1 MEHLEAHR
9 NFFARLIAANIG
21 IGNPEHPVVKAF
33 ASVPREHFLGPGPWQ
48 VFTAAGYIATPN
60 NNAAFVY
67 QDVVIALDRDKQL
80 NNGQPLLHA
89 ASLAALAAKPGETVI
104 HVGAGTGY
112 YTALLATMVGDQGR
126 VFAYEIDQELA
137 ARAVLNLGYMS
148 NVTVIAGN
156 ASEGPLPQCDAI
168 YVNAGATGPQDC
180 WLDSLKSGGRLLLP
194 LTPAEVSG
202 RPAPGM
208 MLLITYAAERNFRA
222 RFVCQAA
229 FTPCIGARDTDTAEK
244 LTVAF
249 ARGDART
256 VRSLRREGTPDET
269 CWCSGQRWWLS
280 TAAPAAP

>member
-1 MEHLEAHR
+1 MQHLEAHR
-9 NFFARLIAANIG
+9 NFFARLIGANVG
-21 IGNPEHPVVKAF
+21 IANPEHPVVKAF

-48 VFTAAGYIATPN
+48 VFTTVGYIETPN
-60 NNAAFVY
+60 NNPGLVY
-67 QDVVIALDRDKQL
+67 QDIVIALDRDKQL

-89 ASLAALAAKPGETVI
+89 ASLAALAVKPGDTVI
-104 HVGAGTGY
+104 HVGAGSGY
-112 YTALLATMVGDQGR
+112 YTALLATLTGDQGR

-137 ARAVLNLGYMS
+137 SRAVVNLRHMS
-148 NVTVIAGN
+148 NVRVIAGS
-156 ASEGPLPQCDAI
+156 ATEGPLPECDAI
-168 YVNAGATGPQDC
+168 YVNAGATGPHDC
-180 WLDSLKSGGRLLLP
+180 WLDSLKRGGRLLFP

-208 MLLITYAAERNFRA
+208 MLLIAYAGERNFQA

-229 FTPCIGARDTDTAEK
+229 FTPCIGARDTDSAER
-244 LTVAF
+244 LTLAF

-280 TAAPAAP
+280 TAALPAP